1 MIVTSTTFEWCGR
14 FVLVIEYVVRVFV
27 AAVIVLLRLQ
37 LQVSNWSGLK
47 QFPVTNC
54 AGVAIVVIGTSCH
67 SLATPIAVFTYK
79 RSVSVL
85 GVTAFGGA
93 GVLDGEVVPIFR
105 DWFSVAC
112 VGSSV
117 GAFKIVVFSILV
129 LVWYGVVCIFGLFS
143 ATVKC
148 PEDHWFAIFFA
159 PVKSSELKC
168 VVPHYVVWS
177 GGWACFFYF
186 AWFSRISG
194 VGGLSS
200 LEAHPRCI
208 WLSPYK
214 LLVVLS
220 FMANISSFLFL
231 KLLVT
236 WGEFQLV
243 LLLYVSCGWALVSLL
258 MGFSYYAAW
267 NKDKLVAGL
276 GWVFSG
282 PSIEAPINGSMVE
295 SSIGSPLIAE
305 AFAAQS
311 ALCMVITLEF
321 RSLEVFS
328 DNLTLIRAISGEFQ
342 AKEIIGIVK
351 DIRSISSEFANVSFS
366 HFPRSENSIADGLAK
381 GALQA
386 SLML

>member
-1 MIVTSTTFEWCGR
+1 MLWSNAVLKSFCTCVLTYINTKKNI
-14 FVLVIEYVVRVFV
+14 LVIDPKLAKEWTSAQIKNNKASNLSLPQQNRTRQPTRNHPDNN
-27 AAVIVLLRLQ
+27 RLTC
-37 LQVSNWSGLK
+37 K
-47 QFPVTNC
+47 T
-54 AGVAIVVIGTSCH
+54 
-67 SLATPIAVFTYK
+67 
-79 RSVSVL
+79 
-85 GVTAFGGA
+85 
-93 GVLDGEVVPIFR
+93 D
-105 DWFSVAC
+105 
-112 VGSSV
+112 
-117 GAFKIVVFSILV
+117 
-129 LVWYGVVCIFGLFS
+129 
-143 ATVKC
+143 
-148 PEDHWFAIFFA
+148 
-159 PVKSSELKC
+159 
-168 VVPHYVVWS
+168 
-177 GGWACFFYF
+177 
-186 AWFSRISG
+186 
-194 VGGLSS
+194 
-200 LEAHPRCI
+200 
-208 WLSPYK
+208 
-214 LLVVLS
+214 
-220 FMANISSFLFL
+220 
-231 KLLVT
+231 
-236 WGEFQLV
+236 
-243 LLLYVSCGWALVSLL
+243 
-258 MGFSYYAAW
+258 AAW